1 MNVHSILVS
10 MVPVATF
17 HPLCL
22 ISFVLNFNLK
32 YWYAYRMDTEVYF
45 DFNIML
51 CVFQHHKFNKKQSFR
66 QVGGVSS
73 IDSRFV
79 KNVEIR
85 G

>member
-1 MNVHSILVS
+1 
-10 MVPVATF
+10 
-17 HPLCL
+17 
-22 ISFVLNFNLK
+22 
-32 YWYAYRMDTEVYF
+32 MDTEVYF
-45 DFNIML
+45 DLNSML

-73 IDSRFV
+73 MDNRFV